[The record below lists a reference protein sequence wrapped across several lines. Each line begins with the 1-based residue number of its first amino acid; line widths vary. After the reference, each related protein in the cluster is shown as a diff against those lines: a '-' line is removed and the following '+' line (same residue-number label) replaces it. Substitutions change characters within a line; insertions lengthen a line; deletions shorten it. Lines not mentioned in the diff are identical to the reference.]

1 MIPLKNLRPRTN
13 FPTVTV
19 ALIVANFMVF
29 FYQLSLS
36 PRALEHF
43 IRTYSVVPARV
54 QLALAGSH
62 VTLSQAFLPFFTSM
76 FLHAGWLHIIGNMWF
91 LWLFGGNVE
100 DRLGHFAYLGFY
112 LLCGLG
118 AGVAETIFTLGSTI
132 PSLGASG
139 AIAGVL
145 GAYIVLFPS
154 SKILTLVTLFFWW
167 FFARLPAVL
176 FIGLWF
182 LLQFLS
188 GVSSLGSAAQ
198 GGVAWWAHVGG
209 FLLGMLLV
217 SGMRRKQPYDSYDSY
232 NYS

>member
-1 MIPLKNLRPRTN
+1 MIPLKNLRPRTHP
-13 FPTVTV
+13 PTVTL
-19 ALIVANFMVF
+19 ALIIANFLVF

-36 PRALEHF
+36 QRALQTF
-43 IRTYSVVPARV
+43 LMTYSLVPARV
-54 QLALAGSH
+54 QMALASSH
-62 VTLSQAFLPFFTSM
+62 HFTLAQAFVPFFTSM

-91 LWLFGGNVE
+91 LWLFGPNVE
-100 DRLGHFAYLGFY
+100 DRLGHLPYLGFY

-118 AGVAETIFTLGSTI
+118 AGTAQTAFSLGSTI

-145 GAYIVLFPS
+145 GAYIVFFPS

-182 LLQFLS
+182 LVQFLS

-217 SGMRRKQPYDSYDSY
+217 SGMRRKQPYDAYD
-232 NYS
+232 YS

>member
-1 MIPLKNLRPRTN
+1 MIPLKNLRSRIH
-13 FPTVTV
+13 FPAITV
-19 ALIVANFMVF
+19 ALIVANFLVF
-29 FYQLSLS
+29 FYQLSL
-36 PRALEHF
+36 PHRDLQIFIATYAL
-43 IRTYSVVPARV
+43 IPARA
-54 QLALAGSH
+54 QLALAGQH
-62 VTLSQAFLPFFTSM
+62 FTLAQGFVPFFTSM

-91 LWLFGGNVE
+91 LWLFGPHVE
-100 DRLGHFAYLGFY
+100 DRLGHPLYLGFY

-118 AGVAETIFTLGSTI
+118 AGTAQTLFSLGSTI

-145 GAYIVLFPS
+145 GAYIIFYPS

-182 LLQFLS
+182 LVQFLS
-188 GVSSLGSAAQ
+188 GISSLGNAAE

-217 SGMRRKQPYDSYDSY
+217 SGMRRNRPYDYT
-232 NYS
+232 YS

>member
-1 MIPLKNLRPRTN
+1 MIPLKSLRPRVH
-13 FPTVTV
+13 FPIITL
-19 ALIVANFMVF
+19 ALIICNFVVF
-29 FYQLSLS
+29 FYQLSLP
-36 PRALEHF
+36 PRALQSF
-43 IRTYSVVPARV
+43 IVTYSLIPARV
-54 QLALAGSH
+54 QMAVAGSH
-62 VTLSQAFLPFFTSM
+62 FTLAQGFLPFLTSM

-100 DRLGHFAYLGFY
+100 DRLGHVAYLGFY

-118 AGVAETIFTLGSTI
+118 AGTAQTLFSLGSTI

-145 GAYIVLFPS
+145 GAYIVFFPS

-167 FFARLPAVL
+167 FFARLPAIL

-182 LLQFLS
+182 IVQFLS
-188 GVSSLGSAAQ
+188 GVSSLGSAAE

-209 FLLGMLLV
+209 FLLGILLV
-217 SGMRRKQPYDSYDSY
+217 SGMRKRPDREYDSYA
-232 NYS
+232 

>member
-1 MIPLKNLRPRTN
+1 MIPLKNLRSSAT
-13 FPTVTV
+13 FPAVTL
-19 ALIVANFMVF
+19 AIIIANFLVF
-29 FYQLSLS
+29 FYQISL
-36 PRALEHF
+36 PDRALQSF
-43 IRTYSVVPARV
+43 VMAYALVPARIP
-54 QLALAGSH
+54 LAVSGSH
-62 VTLSQAFLPFFTSM
+62 VTMAQAFLPFFTSM

-100 DRLGHFAYLGFY
+100 DRLGHLPYLGFY

-118 AGVAETIFTLGSTI
+118 AGAAQTLFSLGSTI

-145 GAYIVLFPS
+145 GAYIVFFPS

-182 LLQFLS
+182 VIQFLS
-188 GVSSLGSAAQ
+188 GISSLGSAAS

-209 FLLGMLLV
+209 FLLGVLLV
-217 SGMRRKQPYDSYDSY
+217 SGMRRRRPDYDYYPS
-232 NYS
+232 

>member
-1 MIPLKNLRPRTN
+1 MIPLKNLRPRIH
-13 FPTVTV
+13 FPSVTLG
-19 ALIVANFMVF
+19 LISANFIVF

-36 PRALEHF
+36 PKALQAF
-43 IRTYSVVPARV
+43 ITTYSVIPARV

-62 VTLSQAFLPFFTSM
+62 FTLAQGFVPFFTSM
-76 FLHAGWLHIIGNMWF
+76 FLHAGWLHIVGNMWF
-91 LWLFGGNVE
+91 LWLFGPNVE
-100 DRLGHFAYLGFY
+100 DRLGHFGYLGFY
-112 LLCGLG
+112 VLCGLG
-118 AGVAETIFTLGSTI
+118 AGTAQTLFSLASQI

-145 GAYIVLFPS
+145 GAYVILYPS
-154 SKILTLVTLFFWW
+154 SKIFTLVTLFFWW

-182 LLQFLS
+182 LVQFLS
-188 GVSSLGSAAQ
+188 GVSSLSSSAE

-217 SGMRRKQPYDSYDSY
+217 SGMRRKQPYDSYD
-232 NYS
+232 YS

>member
-1 MIPLKNLRPRTN
+1 MIPLKNLRPRTH
-13 FPTVTV
+13 PPMVTV
-19 ALIVANFMVF
+19 ALIIANFLVF

-36 PRALEHF
+36 PHGLQTF
-43 IRTYSVVPARV
+43 LMTYSLVPARV
-54 QLALAGSH
+54 QMALAGSH
-62 VTLSQAFLPFFTSM
+62 FTLAQAFVPFLTSM

-91 LWLFGGNVE
+91 LWLFGPNVE
-100 DRLGHFAYLGFY
+100 DRLGHLPYLGFY

-118 AGVAETIFTLGSTI
+118 AGAVQTAFSLGSTI

-145 GAYIVLFPS
+145 GAYIVFFPS

-182 LLQFLS
+182 LVQFLS

-209 FLLGMLLV
+209 FLLGILLV
-217 SGMRRKQPYDSYDSY
+217 SGMRRKQPYDSYD
-232 NYS
+232 YS